1 VRAQTEVSDSKNAKR
16 RRTDPTASGSSARVS
31 NASRVVPPTDLAAG
45 RPVVDGTDAIMGED
59 LPPGAHNPLAPMAG
73 TVLALEQAR
82 QGMPEYVNFAAAAF
96 EDRTLET
103 ILRTGANSR
112 LTPTTTPE
120 ARAFRSH
127 CLAVVY
133 LLDAMQ
139 ENYMLSAVRPASPAY
154 PPP

>member
-1 VRAQTEVSDSKNAKR
+1 
-16 RRTDPTASGSSARVS
+16 
-31 NASRVVPPTDLAAG
+31 VVPPTDLAAG